1 MKRISDK
8 NLVLVGFMGT
18 GKTEVGR
25 LLAQWLNRRFV
36 DTDQVIAQREGKT
49 IAEIFQERGEKYFRQ
64 LEKVQAEELREQQ
77 NLVIATGGGFVLDE
91 DNSAALRQSGVVVW
105 LTAELAV
112 LLERLKDDDARPLF
126 KNEKD
131 FAALFLSRSPVYRRV
146 SHVQVDTSGKLP
158 KDVAEEIF
166 RIIDGNGAN
175 ETG

>member
-1 MKRISDK
+1 MKHISGK

-91 DNSAALRQSGVVVW
+91 DNSAALRQSAFVIW
-105 LTAELAV
+105 LTAELSV
-112 LLERLKDDDARPLF
+112 LLERLKDDDSRPLF

-131 FAALFLSRSPVYRRV
+131 FAALFLSRGAVYRRV

-158 KDVAEEIF
+158 PDVAEEIF